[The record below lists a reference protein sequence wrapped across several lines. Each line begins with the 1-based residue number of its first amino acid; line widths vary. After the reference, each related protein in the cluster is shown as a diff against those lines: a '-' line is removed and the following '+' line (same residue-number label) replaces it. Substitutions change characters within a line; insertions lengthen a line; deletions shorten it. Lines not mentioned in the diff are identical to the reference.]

1 MNYQLVL
8 AEDPSEEQGKAVG
21 ENVFLQNVPQ
31 DCKVYLFYYP
41 GSLVNPELES
51 ALRDLGEMSGNNL
64 FVNIGRL
71 DDPEYDKIRNHF
83 GIKPLPVIVIT
94 ADPTLASPL
103 DTYAT
108 GFVRIDSKTL
118 LNSPERTINCVQ
130 EVLNLFLGG
139 EISKAISLTK
149 WKQWSELLRPVGDF
163 VVTALKGV
171 LDYIKETDIT
181 FSFVEGK
188 LELKPAGAEA
198 ARTN

>member
-1 MNYQLVL
+1 
-8 AEDPSEEQGKAVG
+8 
-21 ENVFLQNVPQ
+21 
-31 DCKVYLFYYP
+31 
-41 GSLVNPELES
+41 LES

-94 ADPTLASPL
+94 ADPNLASPL

-149 WKQWSELLRPVGDF
+149 WKQWSELLRRW
-163 VVTALKGV
+163 
-171 LDYIKETDIT
+171 ETLSSRLLRAYWIT
-181 FSFVEGK
+181 SR
-188 LELKPAGAEA
+188 KPTLRSRLWKA
-198 ARTN
+198 NWS